1 MRTGGRRNKG
11 LLLALVSWTTEKEW
25 NTGLQS
31 DEINDFDNLMR
42 LLESQPELA
51 ERLKLVLVG
60 KDFSELPNNVDALS
74 KAVRELSATT
84 AKLSP
89 APDRLNDRKGEA
101 EGRPGNLA
109 GDNYEELVEP
119 KLIAKAMLDL
129 GMRSPRTV
137 LSRKGN
143 VNSRFTSLL
152 QGAMDRVSETRD
164 TAQIQRAAQA
174 LSEIHNAD
182 LIIEGQGPTY
192 AVCEI
197 SITVERYDVERAL
210 ERAEALRWLS
220 GAETSSLSEKQVA

>member
-1 MRTGGRRNKG
+1 M
-11 LLLALVSWTTEKEW
+11 
-25 NTGLQS
+25 QS
-31 DEINDFDNLMR
+31 NEINNFDDLMR

-60 KDFSELPNNVDALS
+60 KEFAELPDNVDALS
-74 KAVRELSATT
+74 RAVRELSATT
-84 AKLSP
+84 GKL
-89 APDRLNDRKGEA
+89 APSLDRLNDRIGEA
-101 EGRPGNLA
+101 EGRLGNLA

-119 KLIAKAMLDL
+119 KLIARAMVEL

-143 VNSRFTSLL
+143 VNPRFTSLL
-152 QGAMDRVSETRD
+152 QGSMDRLSETQD
-164 TAQIQRAAQA
+164 PAQVQKGAQA

-197 SITVERYDVERAL
+197 SIIVERYDVERAL

-220 GAETSSLSEKQVA
+220 GANTRPVVVGATIPDEERRRAEAGGAQVFTLPER